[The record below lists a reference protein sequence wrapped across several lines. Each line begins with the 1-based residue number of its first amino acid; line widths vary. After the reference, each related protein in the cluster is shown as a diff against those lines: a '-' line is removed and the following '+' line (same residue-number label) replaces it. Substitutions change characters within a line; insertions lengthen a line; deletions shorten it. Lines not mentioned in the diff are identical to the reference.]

1 MKTSGEWSEDKKKT
15 KSEPNTKLWK
25 EKKKE
30 TNRERE
36 RYTQPT
42 INVADDRPTIVL
54 FWFPR
59 ALCVH
64 VRAHIIPFD
73 FSSLLFFSVFIQFL
87 NGFTLGMCCVW
98 FIIICV
104 RFFFL
109 ELMPLVVISVHPGTK
124 ETSENKTTNRWKR
137 EREREKIYS
146 SIECKCAFLWICT
159 RSRRT

>member
-25 EKKKE
+25 EKKRKQTE
-30 TNRERE
+30 SESGTHNQPSMWPMTGQLLCYSDSRVHSA
-36 RYTQPT
+36 YTFVP
-42 INVADDRPTIVL
+42 ISFHSISL
-54 FWFPR
+54 LCFFF
-59 ALCVH
+59 CVH
-64 VRAHIIPFD
+64 SIPQWLYSRHVLCLVYYYLRAF
-73 FSSLLFFSVFIQFL
+73 
-87 NGFTLGMCCVW
+87 
-98 FIIICV
+98 
-104 RFFFL
+104 FFFL